1 MPKGKTVKVA
11 LLGAAAVLI
20 GFSTF
25 ALGTTICIP
34 SGTVTTSRA

>member
-1 MPKGKTVKVA
+1 MPQGKTLKVA
-11 LLGAAAVLI
+11 LAGAAAVLI

-34 SGTVTTSRA
+34 SVAAATSPA